1 MIGNTIIIG
10 ALLLNR
16 KDRKNHEKRATKR
29 SHQYMNIFWVRFFLV
44 PLLLLLLHVARL
56 SIDLFDRPK
65 IRDMHINKANFL
77 LSFFPYSLPFY
88 AASCCSVHFFTI
100 LATVRLTW
108 HKLIRWIDI
117 FFFVHMPRIF
127 ITCKVHIIFVKRRL
141 LYIGCD
147 GSRGSTRVCLVPRA
161 TNATRYYVQHIL
173 ILNNDVLTR

>member
-117 FFFVHMPRIF
+117 FFRAHATNIYYMQSAYYF
-127 ITCKVHIIFVKRRL
+127 CEKAIIIQWMWWFA
-141 LYIGCD
+141 
-147 GSRGSTRVCLVPRA
+147 RVYPCVPRA
-161 TNATRYYVQHIL
+161 ARNKRNPILRATYI
-173 ILNNDVLTR
+173 NTE